1 MKLRDVLNLIAQIA
15 KENDLSE
22 PFIVGGVPRDKV
34 LGRLDDLV
42 DLDVSTGD
50 EGSKFVGKELSMR
63 INAPYKLMPDG
74 HSQVLLGNF
83 KIDFSS
89 NFNIPGIDGILKRAG
104 MKNPTDLQL
113 EQYSRDFTCNSLI
126 LTIDLKTIKDPLGT
140 GIKDIKNKLIKTCL
154 PASITLGYDNKRV
167 VRVLYLAAKLGF
179 KIDDDITKWIKAHP
193 ESIGNATDE
202 YVVKKLNKAFRANE
216 SRTIQL
222 MNEMNLWPHV
232 PSVPSISK
240 YMVKAGRV

>member
-15 KENDLSE
+15 KENDISE

-34 LGRLDDLV
+34 LGRLGDLV

-50 EGSKFVGKELSMR
+50 EGSKFISKELSMR

-104 MKNPTDLQL
+104 MKKPVCIGIHGIFANNAYSDLL
-113 EQYSRDFTCNSLI
+113 IAGAKEVITCNTIPHESNRINIDEIISL
-126 LTIDLKTIKDPLGT
+126 
-140 GIKDIKNKLIKTCL
+140 
-154 PASITLGYDNKRV
+154 SITHL
-167 VRVLYLAAKLGF
+167 
-179 KIDDDITKWIKAHP
+179 
-193 ESIGNATDE
+193 
-202 YVVKKLNKAFRANE
+202 
-216 SRTIQL
+216 
-222 MNEMNLWPHV
+222 
-232 PSVPSISK
+232 
-240 YMVKAGRV
+240 

>member
-1 MKLRDVLNLIAQIA
+1 MKLRDALNLIAQIA

-34 LGRLDDLV
+34 LGRLNELV
-42 DLDVSTGD
+42 DLDLSTGD
-50 EGSKFVGKELSMR
+50 EGSKFLSKELSLR

-83 KIDFSS
+83 KMDFSS
-89 NFNIPGIDGILKRAG
+89 NFNIPGIDEILKKAG

-126 LTIDLKTIKDPLGT
+126 LTTDLKTIKDPLGT
-140 GIKDIKNKLIKTCL
+140 GIKDIKNKILRTCL

-179 KIDDDITKWIKAHP
+179 KIDEDIIKWIKAHP
-193 ESIGNATDE
+193 ESIGNATDQ
-202 YVVKKLNKAFRANE
+202 YVVKKLNKAFTANE

-222 MNEMNLWPHV
+222 MNEMNLWPYV
-232 PSVPSISK
+232 PSSPSISK